1 MTDDM
6 TFKSAQEWAEGD
18 GDCMRAAADLMMR
31 SKHGFFPGGKWKV
44 DGEPF
49 LVHAL
54 VWGRGPASGH
64 RFPHAWV
71 EVGDVVHDNSSGS
84 ERQLPK
90 MIYYAIGNINPD
102 ERGAYARY
110 SYDQMRRK
118 LMSEGHY
125 GPWDLDSDL
134 GRQPEQD
141 EYEDDDEDG
150 EEKTAARGAKLGDFV
165 KLKVGMEDADF
176 WIVRRGTPEKVGTPV
191 REWGPELIGVKVERT
206 DLLLPDYLFYMM
218 MHIAG
223 TGYFRRLATGST
235 GLVNIRISD
244 VGDLPMGGGAA

>member
-1 MTDDM
+1 MHEEDIFRT
-6 TFKSAQEWAEGD
+6 AQAWAEGD

-31 SKHGFFPGGKWKV
+31 SRHGFLPGGKWESG
-44 DGEPF
+44 GEPF

-84 ERQLPK
+84 NRQLPK
-90 MIYYAIGNINPD
+90 FLYYAIGNINPD
-102 ERGAYARY
+102 EEGAYARY

-118 LMSEGHY
+118 LMSEGNY

-134 GRQPEQD
+134 GRQPD
-141 EYEDDDEDG
+141 RDDGEEEDEDG
-150 EEKTAARGAKLGDFV
+150 EKTAARGAKLGDLV
-165 KLKVGMEDADF
+165 TLKVGMRDADF
-176 WIVRRGTPEKVGTPV
+176 WIVRRGSPDKVGTPV

-206 DLLLPDYLFYMM
+206 DLLLPDYLFYMI

-223 TGYFRRLATGST
+223 TGHFRSVATGST
-235 GLVNIRISD
+235 GLVNIRVSD
-244 VGDLPMGGGAA
+244 VAEIPIGR